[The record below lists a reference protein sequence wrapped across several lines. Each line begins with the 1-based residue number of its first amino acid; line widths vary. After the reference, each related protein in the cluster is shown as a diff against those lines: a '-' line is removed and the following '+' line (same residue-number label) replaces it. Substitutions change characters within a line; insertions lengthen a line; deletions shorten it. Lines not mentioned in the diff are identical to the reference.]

1 MFYDMEQFN
10 NHIFQTFRIVC
21 VDEYMQDQMIIFMAL
36 AKGESKMLAG
46 PLTLHSQT
54 AIHIAIQLT
63 EAKFCVSP
71 IHTGTNRQTFIT
83 CHGIGYQ

>member
-1 MFYDMEQFN
+1 MEQFN

-54 AIHIAIQLT
+54 AIHIATQLT
-63 EAKFCVSP
+63 QAKFCVSP
-71 IHTGTNRQTFIT
+71 IQTGTNSQTLIT